1 MITVEVNKQQ
11 EEKPKDIFFQGNYV
25 ISDVGTIVHVSG
37 VSQSD
42 VECFLGQPIK
52 SVQTHVK
59 EGEYHE
65 KWRKGAFTQF
75 TGTITIT
82 SK

>member
-1 MITVEVNKQQ
+1 MITVEINKQQ

-25 ISDVGTIVHVSG
+25 VADNGQVVLVVGDGDYDSVFSG
-37 VSQSD
+37 VTIESPYG
-42 VECFLGQPIK
+42 EYKGYY
-52 SVQTHVK
+52 TTTYVK
-59 EGEYHE
+59 E
-65 KWRKGAFTQF
+65 AFTQF

>member
-11 EEKPKDIFFQGNYV
+11 EEKKNIFFQGNIV
-25 ISDVGTIVHVSG
+25 VADNGQVVLVVGDGDYDSVFSG
-37 VSQSD
+37 VTIES
-42 VECFLGQPIK
+42 PY
-52 SVQTHVK
+52 
-59 EGEYHE
+59 GEY
-65 KWRKGAFTQF
+65 KGYYTTSYAKEAFTQF